1 MSLSEYQELIGDLRL
16 ILIAMLKAPPKDEP
30 LIVVIEGNTKGYFN
44 AK

>member
-1 MSLSEYQELIGDLRL
+1 MSVSEYQELIADLKL
-16 ILIAMLKAPPKDEP
+16 ILVAMLKATPQDEP

>member
-1 MSLSEYQELIGDLRL
+1 MPFSEYQELLEEMRR
-16 ILIAMLKAPPKDEP
+16 ILVKLLNAPPKDEP